1 MELIL
6 NKKWKNKNLQKDY
19 ITIIKKEVYKY
30 KVIKYLKKKNCL
42 TVYKLTN
49 LKNNLHNSIIKK
61 EFSKILK
68 LNITPK
74 LIFKQKFFW

>member
-19 ITIIKKEVYKY
+19 IIIIKKEVYKY
-30 KVIKYLKKKNCL
+30 KLSKNLINKNCL

-49 LKNNLHNSIIKK
+49 LKNYWHNSIIKK

-74 LIFKQKFFW
+74 LIL

>member
-19 ITIIKKEVYKY
+19 IIIIKKEVYKY
-30 KVIKYLKKKNCL
+30 LSKNLIKKNCL

-49 LKNNLHNSIIKK
+49 LKNYWHNSIIKK

-74 LIFKQKFFW
+74 LIL